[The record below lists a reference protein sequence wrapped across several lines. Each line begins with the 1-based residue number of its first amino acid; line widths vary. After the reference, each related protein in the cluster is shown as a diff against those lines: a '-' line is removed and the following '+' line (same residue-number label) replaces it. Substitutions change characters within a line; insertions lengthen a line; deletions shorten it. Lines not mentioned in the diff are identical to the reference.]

1 MVGLGKR
8 GVASL
13 VLSAA
18 VCGSAWGQMVVP
30 PGSSIDLAGGFFQ
43 LPCTAVIM
51 QGELTLGTGSFD
63 TGSFAF
69 DSGAT
74 VTGTGGQLNVSGDLT
89 STVPLNLGTSSVVL
103 SDTCAPGST
112 LQLSGNIVV
121 KDLTLISTGPL
132 PPTIVLPAGTN
143 LTVLGTLTLGTPGKP
158 VILTSSG
165 PGTAVVTM
173 GPGATLSNPS
183 GSIVPGNVQIGA
195 VVAASP
201 ASIPTL
207 STYGLML
214 LSLMLGGVAVRRQ
227 SRTRTTS

>member
-8 GVASL
+8 C
-13 VLSAA
+13 AA
-18 VCGSAWGQMVVP
+18 ALALGAALCGSAWGQFVVP
-30 PGSSIDLAGGFFQ
+30 VGSDIDLAGGTFE
-43 LPCTAVIM
+43 LPCTAVLM
-51 QGELTLGTGSFD
+51 QGNLTLGAGTFD
-63 TGSFAF
+63 TGSFNF
-69 DSGAT
+69 DTGAT
-74 VTGTGGQLNVSGDLT
+74 VAGTGGQLNVSGDLT

-103 SDTCAPGST
+103 SDSCAPGST
-112 LQLSGNIVV
+112 LQLSGNIIV

-143 LTVLGTLTLGTPGKP
+143 LTVLGTLTLGAPGKP

-227 SRTRTTS
+227 RRIRTTS